1 MISSDWLFK
10 WKCFVTS
17 KISKTANA
25 TLMQEINQSVN
36 PRIGILPPGPIT
48 NYTLFVQDGIAM
60 DQTFLGPG
68 SRSKNS
74 NIAQPEIKSGLVVEL
89 DYKTV
94 KKEVWSKFVKLYG
107 GGPAIVREKPQIYS
121 QAIEENL
128 IPAAR
133 LRSPSPMLTTK
144 QRAKK
149 EAMEF
154 AKQGLRKK
162 YGGQNQS
169 KRPLNRMNSEVNS
182 SIIAVD
188 GNLMQAAANANNS

>member
-154 AKQGLRKK
+154 AK
-162 YGGQNQS
+162 
-169 KRPLNRMNSEVNS
+169 
-182 SIIAVD
+182 
-188 GNLMQAAANANNS
+188 